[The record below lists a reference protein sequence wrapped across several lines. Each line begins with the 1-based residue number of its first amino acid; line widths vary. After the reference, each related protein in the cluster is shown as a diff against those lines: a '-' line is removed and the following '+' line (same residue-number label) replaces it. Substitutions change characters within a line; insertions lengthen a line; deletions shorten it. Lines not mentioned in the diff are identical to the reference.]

1 MGKKCLRKVSSYSA
15 ARAGSPSS
23 DPPVYSFKHV
33 ELFTPITDG
42 ESPTLNLS
50 RNACD
55 AMQSVSRA
63 NVVKVFEKR

>member
-1 MGKKCLRKVSSYSA
+1 MVSNHGGSLRGWERVEKGKFLYIYSA

-23 DPPVYSFKHV
+23 DPPVYSFEHM
-33 ELFTPITDG
+33 ELFTRITDG

-55 AMQSVSRA
+55 AM
-63 NVVKVFEKR
+63 